1 MPSDVGEWTN
11 NINANKGH
19 GVGKDSG
26 FRRSRPALREL
37 SANSAQVLLMPL
49 SLRER
54 LTMLTPPSVFYRQRI
69 AQEARTGEP
78 ELAVLAELVPRG
90 GIAVDVGAN
99 VGFFAYALADIADR
113 VVAFEPNPDYAFFAR
128 WMLRGRAEVRE
139 VALSDAS
146 GRGTLYVPLS
156 DQGVLLHLAG
166 SLKRSHVQF
175 RNIKTYDVEIR
186 TLDEAG
192 LVGVRFVKADV
203 EGCEREVLD
212 GARATIARDRPI
224 IMLELLSGTHENP
237 AANVAAICESF
248 GYEAFIVQ
256 RGEKIAALPAI
267 SALGKNTSWGSEIE
281 SRNVLFSPQ

>member
-1 MPSDVGEWTN
+1 M
-11 NINANKGH
+11 
-19 GVGKDSG
+19 
-26 FRRSRPALREL
+26 FRFGIGAR
-37 SANSAQVLLMPL
+37 AQGPLMPL

-54 LTMLTPPSVFYRQRI
+54 LTMLMPPSVFYRQRI

-139 VALSDAS
+139 VA
-146 GRGTLYVPLS
+146 
-156 DQGVLLHLAG
+156 
-166 SLKRSHVQF
+166 
-175 RNIKTYDVEIR
+175 
-186 TLDEAG
+186 
-192 LVGVRFVKADV
+192 
-203 EGCEREVLD
+203 REVLD
-212 GARATIARDRPI
+212 AARATIARDRPI
-224 IMLELLSGTHENP
+224 IMLELLSGTHVNP
-237 AANVAAICESF
+237 AAEVAAICESF

-281 SRNVLFSPQ
+281 SRNVLFSSQ

>member
-1 MPSDVGEWTN
+1 M
-11 NINANKGH
+11 
-19 GVGKDSG
+19 SG
-26 FRRSRPALREL
+26 GPLLQCKARNPCYISSVILGLGIGPT
-37 SANSAQVLLMPL
+37 AQGLLMPL

-54 LTMLTPPSVFYRQRI
+54 LTMLMPPSVFYRQRI

-139 VALSDAS
+139 IALSDAS

-156 DQGVLLHLAG
+156 DQGMLLHLAG

-192 LVGVRFVKADV
+192 LAGVRFVKADV
-203 EGCEREVLD
+203 EGGEREVLD

-237 AANVAAICESF
+237 AADVAAICESF

-267 SALGKNTSWGSEIE
+267 SVLVKNTSWGSEIE
-281 SRNVLFSPQ
+281 SRNVLFFPQ